1 MPRLGHLLTAL
12 AALGVLAVALLGSRD
27 SDALAFQLADAAG
40 ALTLANSHA
49 GEAIFHGEGLHPGVP
64 VNGSVTLG
72 NTGAGEAALALQAAP
87 EGESAGAGGGRL
99 WDVLTLRIA
108 DVTDPAAPAVLYD
121 GPLSALGRRALGSL
135 APGASRTYALTAELP
150 AATSDAY
157 QNARLSLGFSWVAS
171 GREPAATPT
180 PTAPPA
186 VTPVPPAPAADPNA
200 TVTADGLAGLPS
212 ATACV
217 KRARLTIRLKRP
229 PGVTVRSVTVRVARR
244 KPLHPK
250 GTKVVLRQLPKRG
263 RYTVTVTT
271 SLANGRALK
280 SARTYRACTASR

>member
-12 AALGVLAVALLGSRD
+12 AAFGVLAVALLGGHK
-27 SDALAFQLADAAG
+27 SDAVAFQLADAGG

-49 GEAIFHGEGLHPGVP
+49 GEAIFHGEGLRPGVP

-72 NTGAGEAALALQAAP
+72 NTGAGAAALALQATP
-87 EGESAGAGGGRL
+87 ESESAGAGGGRL
-99 WDVLTLRIA
+99 SDALALRIS

-121 GPLSALGRRALGSL
+121 GPASGLGRRALGTL
-135 APGASRTYALTAELP
+135 APGAARTYELTAELP

-157 QNARLSLGFSWVAS
+157 QGARLSLGFTWTATGPDAAVA
-171 GREPAATPT
+171 PT

-186 VTPVPPAPAADPNA
+186 APAVPPAPAADPDA
-200 TVTADGLAGLPS
+200 TVTADGLAALPS
-212 ATACV
+212 AQACV

-229 PGVTVRSVTVRVARR
+229 RGVTVGSVTVRVAHR
-244 KPLHPK
+244 KPLRPK
-250 GTKVVLRQLPKRG
+250 GTKVVLKQLPTRG

-271 SLANGRALK
+271 RLASGRTLK
-280 SARTYRACTASR
+280 SARTYRACRASR